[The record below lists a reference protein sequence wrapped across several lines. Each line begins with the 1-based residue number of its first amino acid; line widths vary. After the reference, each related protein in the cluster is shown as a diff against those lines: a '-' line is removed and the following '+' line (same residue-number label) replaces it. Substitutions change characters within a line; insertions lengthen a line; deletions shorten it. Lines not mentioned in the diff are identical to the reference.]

1 MSASPAPFPGAASTD
16 AQRPAADPATRSV
29 AEKAAEKA
37 AAKAW
42 TVDLR
47 ELGRRAGSMREW
59 DKTLPARPGWG
70 VEMIGVPEGA
80 PVDLHLRLESVMEGV
95 LVSGTVDVPVTGQCA
110 RCLDPVEDTLELD
123 VQELYAYEGSTTEAT
138 SGEDEVRRIEGD
150 TLDLAPLVRDTVVLT
165 LPLSPTCTPDCAGLC
180 VDCGERLD
188 DLPADHSHEVID
200 PRFAGLAARFA
211 DLNDSTANDA
221 DGAQPGSG
229 STDTEEN

>member
-1 MSASPAPFPGAASTD
+1 MPASSQPRSGAASTD
-16 AQRPAADPATRSV
+16 ARRSVGDPADT
-29 AEKAAEKA
+29 AAEKA
-37 AAKAW
+37 AAKAATKAW
-42 TVDLR
+42 KVDLR

-59 DKTLPARPGWG
+59 DKTLPAQAGWG

-80 PVDLHLRLESVMEGV
+80 PVHLQLRLESVMEGV

-110 RCLDPVEDTLELD
+110 RCLDPVEDTVSLD

-138 SGEDEVRRIEGD
+138 SGEDEVRRIEGEQ
-150 TLDLAPLVRDTVVLT
+150 LDLAPLVRDTVVLT

-211 DLNDSTANDA
+211 NLTDSTTNDDA
-221 DGAQPGSG
+221 DGTQQGSG

>member
-1 MSASPAPFPGAASTD
+1 MSAAPHRPGAASTD

-47 ELGRRAGSMREW
+47 ELGRRAGTMREW

-80 PVDLHLRLESVMEGV
+80 PVLLHLRLESVMEGV

-123 VQELYAYEGSTTEAT
+123 VQELYAYPGSTTEAT
-138 SGEDEVRRIEGD
+138 SEEDEVRLVEGERI
-150 TLDLAPLVRDTVVLT
+150 DLEPMVRDTVVLA
-165 LPLSPTCTPDCAGLC
+165 LPLSPTCSEDCAGLC
-180 VDCGERLD
+180 SGCGQRLD
-188 DLPADHSHEVID
+188 DLPDDHSHELVD
-200 PRFAGLAARFA
+200 PRWAGLAGRF
-211 DLNDSTANDA
+211 TT
-221 DGAQPGSG
+221 GAVTDRPG
-229 STDTEEN
+229 DPEEN

>member
-1 MSASPAPFPGAASTD
+1 MSASPAPLPGAASTD
-16 AQRPAADPATRSV
+16 AQRPAGDPATRSV

-47 ELGRRAGSMREW
+47 ELGRRAGTMREW
-59 DKTLPARPGWG
+59 DKTLPARPGWA

-211 DLNDSTANDA
+211 DLTDSTANDA

>member
-47 ELGRRAGSMREW
+47 ELGRRAGTMREW

>member
-1 MSASPAPFPGAASTD
+1 MPAASSPLSGAASTD
-16 AQRPAADPATRSV
+16 AQRPVGDPAGPAATTA

-42 TVDLR
+42 KVELR

-80 PVDLHLRLESVMEGV
+80 PVHLQLRLESVMEGV

-110 RCLDPVEDTLELD
+110 RCLDPVEDTVSLD

-150 TLDLAPLVRDTVVLT
+150 ALDLAPLVRDTVVLT

-211 DLNDSTANDA
+211 DLNDT
-221 DGAQPGSG
+221 

>member
-1 MSASPAPFPGAASTD
+1 MPAASSPSSGAASTD
-16 AQRPAADPATRSV
+16 ARRSTGDPAETT
-29 AEKAAEKA
+29 AAEKA

-42 TVDLR
+42 KVDLR

-59 DKTLPARPGWG
+59 EKTLPAQAGWG

-110 RCLDPVEDTLELD
+110 RCLEPVEDTLQLD
-123 VQELYAYEGSTTEAT
+123 VQELYAYAGSTTEAT

-150 TLDLAPLVRDTVVLT
+150 QLDLAPLVRDTVVLT

-180 VDCGERLD
+180 SDCGERLD
-188 DLPADHSHEVID
+188 DLPPDHSHEVID
-200 PRFAGLAARFA
+200 PRFAGLAGRFA
-211 DLNDSTANDA
+211 NLNDDA
-221 DGAQPGSG
+221 DGAQQGPG

>member
-1 MSASPAPFPGAASTD
+1 MPAAPQPLPGATSPD
-16 AQRPAADPATRSV
+16 ARRTVGDPAAGTT
-29 AEKAAEKA
+29 AAEKA

-42 TVDLR
+42 TVELR

-59 DKTLPARPGWG
+59 EKTLPALPGWG
-70 VEMIGVPEGA
+70 VEMIGVPDGA

-95 LVSGTVDVPVTGQCA
+95 LVSGTIDVPVTGQCA
-110 RCLDPVEDTLELD
+110 RCLEPVEDTITLD

-138 SGEDEVRRIEGD
+138 SGEDEVRRIEGER
-150 TLDLAPLVRDTVVLT
+150 LDLAPLVRDTVVLT

-211 DLNDSTANDA
+211 TVNDST
-221 DGAQPGSG
+221 
-229 STDTEEN
+229 TDTEEN

>member
-1 MSASPAPFPGAASTD
+1 MPAASRPSSGAASTD
-16 AQRPAADPATRSV
+16 ARRPVGDPTDGAATS
-29 AEKAAEKA
+29 AAEKA
-37 AAKAW
+37 AIKAW
-42 TVDLR
+42 KVDLR

-59 DKTLPARPGWG
+59 EKTIPARPGWG

-95 LVSGTVDVPVTGQCA
+95 LVSGTIDVPVTGQCA
-110 RCLDPVEDTLELD
+110 RCLEPVEDTFELD

-150 TLDLAPLVRDTVVLT
+150 QLDLAPLVRDTVVLT

-180 VDCGERLD
+180 ADCGERLD

-211 DLNDSTANDA
+211 NLTDDA
-221 DGAQPGSG
+221 DGAQPGPG